1 MKKRAFPSP
10 QSGKRGKDLFYI
22 IWIGQDFSWDR
33 QLISAEVESRPALD
47 RSLFNDFENPSVIH
61 PNPLC

>member
-1 MKKRAFPSP
+1 
-10 QSGKRGKDLFYI
+10 
-22 IWIGQDFSWDR
+22 
-33 QLISAEVESRPALD
+33 LISAEVESHPSLD